1 MKSKEEIEYWVFSSY
16 KNENDYNNN
25 TPFFEKEF
33 TDFNKM
39 KTFSAEHSHL
49 NKKVYPIIAQVI
61 RKLTHKVR
69 TTEFTKFTTE
79 KCADFC
85 NIYLIS

>member
-1 MKSKEEIEYWVFSSY
+1 MKTKEEIEYWVFSSY

-25 TPFFEKEF
+25 TPFFEEEF

-49 NKKVYPIIAQVI
+49 NKKVYPDYCSNYKKINSLNKQD
-61 RKLTHKVR
+61 L
-69 TTEFTKFTTE
+69 
-79 KCADFC
+79 
-85 NIYLIS
+85 

>member
-1 MKSKEEIEYWVFSSY
+1 MKTQEEIEYWVFSSY

-49 NKKVYPIIAQVI
+49 NKKLYPDYCSGYKKI
-61 RKLTHKVR
+61 
-69 TTEFTKFTTE
+69 
-79 KCADFC
+79 
-85 NIYLIS
+85 NSLI

>member
-1 MKSKEEIEYWVFSSY
+1 MNCKKRKMKSKEEIEYWVFSSY

-49 NKKVYPIIAQVI
+49 NKKVYPHYCSNYKKI
-61 RKLTHKVR
+61 
-69 TTEFTKFTTE
+69 
-79 KCADFC
+79 
-85 NIYLIS
+85 NSLI